1 MDNEILP
8 YIEMCRREGTSLQK
22 GMNFGLGE
30 SHSVI
35 LMSVQPNAPYHDR
48 IEDDGETLIYEGHDI
63 NRTRSGPNPKR
74 VDQPDKF
81 SSGTPTE
88 NGKFHQAAQLAK
100 KGERSPE
107 RVRVYEKIK
116 PGIWSYN
123 GLFHLVDSWLETSGR
138 RKVFK
143 FRLVAID
150 DDEEFSRPATSDMP
164 HRRIIPT
171 KVKLAVWARDQGRC
185 VECGSTDNLHFDH
198 ILPYSKGGTSISA
211 ENVQLLCMRHNLG
224 KSDKI
229 I

>member
-88 NGKFHQAAQLAK
+88 YGKFHQAAQLAK